1 MVKTMRCECGRGLM
15 VRLVGGQSDALRLR
29 WLRSI
34 VLGLFLILPVP
45 GSSEAS
51 AGPVNLTLESAVA
64 IAMRNSYRIRGLR
77 MGIERTRLLLKGRQA
92 QLKSS
97 VAMNLKM
104 PKLEAI
110 SDYKWNSTLQRD
122 EIVQLNSRLWEM
134 ELSISQPVILFG
146 YPTNGYLSLN
156 TRTYQYRQKENGS
169 FAVNYY
175 NRHFVRFSQPL
186 FQPNGLKND
195 IEDAELDLKQ
205 EDLRFLADQ
214 VRLVDDVAD
223 DYYDLFR
230 LGYQDKVDTKRVRT
244 LEQVVE
250 MAEGMARVDSTRRM
264 EPVQA
269 QVELGNARE
278 QLSRNEGRYRLEM
291 DRLKQRL
298 GMESEEELALNPEI
312 HIDSVRV
319 DVDKAIAYG
328 LTLRPRL
335 EMMRINRRKQEIDLD
350 NRKGANSFRVKLEM
364 TYGLEKEDEDF
375 GKLWDEP
382 TNSYSVAVNA
392 YVPIWDWG
400 RRDAVIQAEE
410 LSVARA
416 ELRVKE
422 MENEMVSDIRS
433 AAKDLDEYQRRAMS
447 MAENLGRAEA
457 VVSQSL
463 EQYQDGGMPLFDML
477 RSVSMR
483 RETELRFL
491 NAYLGFRR
499 AILSLMMDTYYD
511 FENGIPLFK
520 RFAVGKES

>member
-1 MVKTMRCECGRGLM
+1 MVETMRCEWGLGLM
-15 VRLVGGQSDALRLR
+15 GFLLGVQSDALRLR
-29 WLRSI
+29 WLRGI
-34 VLGLFLILPVP
+34 VLGLFLILPVTGP
-45 GSSEAS
+45 NEAS
-51 AGPVNLTLESAVA
+51 ADTVNLTLESAVE

-97 VAMNLKM
+97 VAMNLKT
-104 PKLEAI
+104 PKLEAV

-156 TRTYQYRQKENGS
+156 TRTYQYRQKEDGS

-186 FQPNGLKND
+186 FQPNNLKNN
-195 IEDAELDLKQ
+195 IEDAELDLQQ
-205 EDLRFLADQ
+205 EELRFLADQ
-214 VRLVDDVAD
+214 ARLVDDVAD

-230 LGYQDKVDTKRVRT
+230 LGYQDKVDSKRVRI
-244 LEQVVE
+244 LERVIGI
-250 MAEGMARVDSTRRM
+250 AERASRIDTTRKM

-278 QLSRNEGRYRLEM
+278 QLARNEGRYRLEM
-291 DRLKQRL
+291 ERLKQRL
-298 GMESEEELALNPEI
+298 GMENDEELVLNPKI

-350 NRKGANSFRVKLEM
+350 NSKGANSFRVKLEM
-364 TYGLEKEDEDF
+364 TYGFEKEDEDF
-375 GKLWDEP
+375 GRLWDEP
-382 TNSYSVAVNA
+382 TNSYSVSVNA

-400 RRDAVIQAEE
+400 RRDALIQAEE
-410 LSVARA
+410 LSVSRA

-422 MENEMVSDIRS
+422 MENELVSDIRS
-433 AAKDLDEYQRRAMS
+433 AAKDLGEYQRRTIR

-463 EQYQDGGMPLFDML
+463 EQYLDGGMPLFDML
-477 RSVSMR
+477 RSISMR

-491 NAYLGFRR
+491 DAYLGYRR

-520 RFAVGKES
+520 RFAVGKDS